1 MNKHLPLLSR
11 APGERCRP
19 SPTNPSPDS
28 SHLLRFQLWVLH
40 SHGPAGQHPHR
51 GVPWILVGRLPA
63 LGAVGVGSPQASS
76 LLALLCAFQP
86 CNVGSLSLGAWLSPS
101 APLPGQCFPWWQMGA
116 HLGGTAEP
124 EQALPLCSPRT
135 VLSAP
140 QRSTGQHG
148 DPEPCT
154 AGRCPGS
161 QLCLGHSH
169 QLCSAHTSNAGAF
182 PAPISVQT
190 ILLPLGNS
198 ARFAL

>member
-1 MNKHLPLLSR
+1 MNKHLPLLFR

-101 APLPGQCFPWWQMGA
+101 APLPGRCFPWWQMGA

-124 EQALPLCSPRT
+124 EQHCPCAAPGQCCQPHRGAQISLETLSPAQQDAAPAHSSAWGTAISSAVRT
-135 VLSAP
+135 
-140 QRSTGQHG
+140 
-148 DPEPCT
+148 
-154 AGRCPGS
+154 
-161 QLCLGHSH
+161 
-169 QLCSAHTSNAGAF
+169 
-182 PAPISVQT
+182 PAMQGPF
-190 ILLPLGNS
+190 LLPSQYRPSCYL
-198 ARFAL
+198 